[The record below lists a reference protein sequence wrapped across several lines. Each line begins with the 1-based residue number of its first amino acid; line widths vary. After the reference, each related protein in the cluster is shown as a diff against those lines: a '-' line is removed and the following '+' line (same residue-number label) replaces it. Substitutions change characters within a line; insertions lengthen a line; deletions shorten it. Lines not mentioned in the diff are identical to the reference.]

1 MQGET
6 VTVLRPGSTTDA
18 YGDPA
23 PNWTTATEIAHHG
36 CAVAPRLEDED
47 RRNGREGIVTGWT
60 VYFPAGADV
69 RGTDRVRIR
78 GLEYRVDGQPAQWT
92 NPYEAKPYGTVIH
105 AGEVEG

>member
-1 MQGET
+1 MKGET
-6 VTVLRPGSTTDA
+6 VTVLRAGSTTDA

-23 PNWTTATEIAHHG
+23 FDWATPVEIPHPG
-36 CAVAPRLEDED
+36 SAVAPRLEDED

-60 VYFPAGADV
+60 VYFPPGADV

-78 GLEYRVDGQPAQWT
+78 GLVYRVDGQPAQWT
-92 NPYEAKPYGTVIH
+92 NPYSTKDRGTVIH